1 MHSARH
7 LIRSHFFLRK
17 FTKRAFLNALIFPT
31 IAVIIVGIF
40 TWLMAENKT
49 LEVEMIRVIFIGLAA
64 LTVPHAWVLQKSNF
78 QAWLITRKFKD
89 DY

>member
-1 MHSARH
+1 
-7 LIRSHFFLRK
+7 
-17 FTKRAFLNALIFPT
+17 
-31 IAVIIVGIF
+31 
-40 TWLMAENKT
+40 MAENKT